1 MSDLSSI
8 YDFTLSITEACNR
21 ISEFDIIYSFL
32 QAGLDPEIVVPERRF
47 RVRLP
52 PLLKP
57 DGQYTEYQGQEGS
70 VERPIQEDR
79 IFPLETVT
87 LKQFNSAHDKDP
99 DEVLIHIGPYADEY
113 ARSLNALALTI
124 GRDIFFRNNAFNTE
138 HEEGRKTLAHELT
151 HVAQYEEGRLN
162 GNSSVEELEKEAA
175 FFEGHEEYR
184 DDFSFWVVL
193 NNKRYK
199 IKRSE
204 VDVIAAKIAERIESK
219 IYEQRYYISEEDYL
233 KLLVEYET
241 MLKEGTGD
249 GIFDAF

>member
-8 YDFTLSITEACNR
+8 YDFTLSVTEARNR
-21 ISEFDIIYSFL
+21 ISDFKISHSFL
-32 QAGLDPEIVVPERRF
+32 EAGLTAAYMFRNVRRNSP
-47 RVRLP
+47 RLRSSE
-52 PLLKP
+52 
-57 DGQYTEYQGQEGS
+57 QYTEYQRQEKS
-70 VERPIQEDR
+70 VERPIEEDR
-79 IFPLETVT
+79 IFPLETVV

-162 GNSSVEELEKEAA
+162 DNSSVEELETEAA
-175 FFEGHEEYR
+175 FFEGQEEYR

-193 NNKRYK
+193 NNKRYR

-204 VDVIAAKIAERIESK
+204 MDVIAEKIAERIENK
-219 IYEQRYYISEEDYL
+219 IYEERYFMSEEDYL
-233 KLLVEYET
+233 RLLAEYKT
-241 MLKEGTGD
+241 MLGR
-249 GIFDAF
+249 GISNGIYDAF